1 MARPK
6 KIQRFKIST
15 FVNKSKSTS
24 WRVTGTKL
32 DGSRVRV
39 NFADEFEARQS
50 LADLET
56 EEAGH
61 LVTAKIQRTRL
72 SPEQLADAEAAL
84 QSALGRKIAPIV
96 AHYLNLEARAKSK
109 GVNLDA
115 SLSFLES
122 HFRGETQE
130 ISILNAYNE
139 FVAGRTSGS
148 PVTKTY
154 YENTLRLLLK
164 PDPNKFVHSF
174 TVSEV
179 EKLLSNYKNIN
190 SRRTY
195 RRAFSVFF
203 NWAVRHHYCLEDPC
217 KRLDK
222 LPKDMTQ
229 IVALSFDE
237 IRRLLYAAMRHQEG
251 VAAATVAIG
260 LFAGLRPSEI
270 ADLKSEDIGEK
281 VIRVTG
287 GKLRRKLK
295 RTVPIPPVLAT
306 WLQKY
311 PFKGLPSGWDYKM
324 KALKKAT
331 KAAKWVQ
338 DIIRHTSIS
347 FQAERDQNE
356 ALTAYNCGTSVK
368 MMDLH
373 YRNTIDDEKII
384 KAFWDLTPTKLV
396 ATKPEVT
403 VPSKVKITWPSK
415 SQLEKLV
422 WAKPLVHAAKEIGV
436 SDVSLRKRCL
446 KLEIALPATGHWSR
460 QR

>member
-1 MARPK
+1 M
-6 KIQRFKIST
+6 
-15 FVNKSKSTS
+15 
-24 WRVTGTKL
+24 
-32 DGSRVRV
+32 
-39 NFADEFEARQS
+39 NFADEIEAKQT

-61 LVTAKIQRTRL
+61 IVAAKIQRTRL
-72 SPEQLADAEAAL
+72 LPEQLADAEAAL
-84 QSALGRKIAPIV
+84 QSAHGRIIAPIV

-109 GVNLDA
+109 GVCLDA

-130 ISILNAYNE
+130 VSVLNAYNE
-139 FVAGRTSGS
+139 FVASRAGGS

-154 YENTLRLLLK
+154 YEATLRLLLK
-164 PDPNKFVHSF
+164 PDPNKLVHSF
-174 TVSEV
+174 TVSDI
-179 EKLLSNYKNIN
+179 EKLLNGYKNIN

-195 RRAFSVFF
+195 RRAFSTFF

-229 IVALSFDE
+229 IVALSFEE
-237 IRRLLYAAMRHQEG
+237 IRRLLYAAMFHQEG

-270 ADLKSEDIGEK
+270 ADLKPDDIGEK

-295 RTVPIPPVLAT
+295 RTAPIPPVLAV
-306 WLQKY
+306 WLKKY

-384 KAFWDLTPTKLV
+384 KEFWDLTPTKLV
-396 ATKPEVT
+396 AKTPDVIL
-403 VPSKVKITWPSK
+403 PSRVKIVWPSK
-415 SQLEKLV
+415 SYLEKLV

-436 SDVSLRKRCL
+436 SDVSLRKKCVKL
-446 KLEIALPATGHWSR
+446 KITLPATGHWLR

>member
-1 MARPK
+1 M
-6 KIQRFKIST
+6 
-15 FVNKSKSTS
+15 
-24 WRVTGTKL
+24 
-32 DGSRVRV
+32 
-39 NFADEFEARQS
+39 NFADEFEAKQT
-50 LADLET
+50 LADLEGDV
-56 EEAGH
+56 AGH
-61 LVTAKIQRTRL
+61 IEAPRIQRTRL
-72 SPEQLADAEAAL
+72 SAEQLADAEAAL
-84 QSALGRKIAPIV
+84 QSADGRKIALIV
-96 AHYLNLEARAKSK
+96 AHYLHLEARAKAK
-109 GVNLDA
+109 GVNLDT
-115 SLSFLES
+115 SLAFLES

-130 ISILNAYNE
+130 VSVLNAYNE
-139 FVAGRTSGS
+139 FIASRVGGS

-154 YENTLRLLLK
+154 YEATLRLLLK
-164 PDPNKFVHSF
+164 PDPNKLVHSF
-174 TVSEV
+174 TVSNIET
-179 EKLLSNYKNIN
+179 LLNAYKNIN
-190 SRRTY
+190 SKRTY
-195 RRAFSVFF
+195 RRAFSTFF

-229 IVALSFDE
+229 IVALSFEE
-237 IRRLLYAAMRHQEG
+237 IRRLLYAAKFHQEG
-251 VAAATVAIG
+251 AAAATVAIG

-270 ADLKSEDIGEK
+270 ADLKPEDIGEK

-295 RTVPIPPVLAT
+295 RTVPIAPVLAV
-306 WLQKY
+306 WLKKH
-311 PFKGLPSGWDYKM
+311 PFTGLPSGWDYKM

-384 KAFWDLTPTKLV
+384 KAFWDLTPSKLV
-396 ATKPEVT
+396 AKKPEVNL
-403 VPSKVKITWPSK
+403 PSRVKIAWPSK

-436 SDVSLRKRCL
+436 SDVSLRKRCV
-446 KLEIALPATGHWSR
+446 KLGIGLPTAGHWLR

>member
-1 MARPK
+1 M
-6 KIQRFKIST
+6 
-15 FVNKSKSTS
+15 
-24 WRVTGTKL
+24 
-32 DGSRVRV
+32 
-39 NFADEFEARQS
+39 NFADEFEAKQS
-50 LADLET
+50 LADLEADI
-56 EEAGH
+56 AGH
-61 LVTAKIQRTRL
+61 IEAPRIQRTRL
-72 SPEQLADAEAAL
+72 APEQLADAEAAL
-84 QSALGRKIAPIV
+84 QSANGRKIAPIV
-96 AHYLNLEARAKSK
+96 AHYLNLESRAKSK
-109 GVNLDA
+109 GVSLDA

-130 ISILNAYNE
+130 VSVLNAYNE
-139 FVAGRTSGS
+139 FVASRVGGS

-154 YENTLRLLLK
+154 YEATLRLLLK
-164 PDPNKFVHSF
+164 PDPNKLVHSF
-174 TVSEV
+174 TVSDI
-179 EKLLSNYKNIN
+179 EKLLSGYKNIN
-190 SRRTY
+190 SKRTY
-195 RRAFSVFF
+195 RRAFSTFF

-237 IRRLLYAAMRHQEG
+237 IRRLLYAAMCHQEG

-270 ADLKSEDIGEK
+270 SDLKSEDIGEK

-295 RTVPIPPVLAT
+295 RTVPIPPVLTT
-306 WLQKY
+306 WLKKH

-396 ATKPEVT
+396 ATKPAVT
-403 VPSKVKITWPSK
+403 IPSKTKIAWPSK

-436 SDVSLRKRCL
+436 SDVSLRKQCL
-446 KLEIALPATGHWSR
+446 KLEIPLPATGHWLR
-460 QR
+460 RR